1 MAEVKQHKTPPKVL
15 LAEDNDDI
23 RRLLVSLITALG
35 YQVIEAR
42 DGEEAWCLLQECPPD
57 LIVTD
62 INMPK
67 KSGIDLIKMVRR
79 GRHSPVPI
87 MVMSAYDSGH
97 LRDAIKAGAD
107 IPLRKP
113 DELDRL
119 IEMIDEVLK
128 SKARRGAG
136 H

>member
-1 MAEVKQHKTPPKVL
+1 MVEVKQHKTPPRVL
-15 LAEDNDDI
+15 LAEDNDDL
-23 RRLLVSLITALG
+23 RRLLVSLISALG
-35 YQVIEAR
+35 YEVIEAR
-42 DGEEAWCLLQECPPD
+42 DGEEAWRLMQECPPD

-62 INMPK
+62 INMPR
-67 KSGIDLIKMVRR
+67 KSGIDLIRLVRKDR
-79 GRHSPVPI
+79 LSAVPI

-97 LRDAIKAGAD
+97 LKDAIKAGAD

-119 IEMIDEVLK
+119 IDLVDEVLRAK
-128 SKARRGAG
+128 TRRTGG